1 MNTPKSIEEL
11 TSQIEELVHLYLA
24 DGRRAAE
31 KAVERA
37 FGTMPARRSG
47 KQRAPKASPSNG
59 TSRRRRTPD
68 EVSALGEQLY
78 ELVLEHPGEAMTKFA
93 AELGVPVRELHR
105 PMSALKQDGRVRSVG
120 RRQAMRYFPGAAGRG
135 PARA

>member
-11 TSQIEELVHLYLA
+11 TKQIEGLVQQYLA
-24 DGRRAAE
+24 DGRRTAEAAI
-31 KAVERA
+31 ERA
-37 FGTMPARRSG
+37 FGTTPARRSV
-47 KQRAPKASPSNG
+47 KQCSPEGSPSNG
-59 TSRRRRTPD
+59 TSRRRRTAD
-68 EVSALGEQLY
+68 EVSQLGEQLY

-120 RRQAMRYFPGAAGRG
+120 QRQAMRYFPAAARRG
-135 PARA
+135 SARA